1 MSGEN
6 EMVDEELVVGG
17 GEEGSAKVA
26 PAPDAGAAEGKT
38 MAEAETKCESQFPLF
53 LVMVASVVLLV
64 ATGAAYD
71 WNIRDIGGFS
81 GYAITVP
88 FVSLAASLIGLL
100 MNRFWK
106 KGSKF
111 GHYLNI
117 LCFLY
122 SMIGA
127 CFLTFKEP
135 LTVTGNGYFAA
146 WTVAYASALTIGMNT
161 DEVGTFVKELG
172 SVMGLLISS
181 VVVIIACAPP
191 IRDDVP
197 NQSEAIYAMILAIVT
212 AVIILGFMMMDMWKD
227 WKMPNMMNYLVY
239 GVLAG
244 CWIIEACLVTFR
256 GPFVVTGNGYFGSWA
271 GAATSTWTAFQAL
284 NKL

>member
-1 MSGEN
+1 M
-6 EMVDEELVVGG
+6 
-17 GEEGSAKVA
+17 
-26 PAPDAGAAEGKT
+26 
-38 MAEAETKCESQFPLF
+38 
-53 LVMVASVVLLV
+53 
-64 ATGAAYD
+64 
-71 WNIRDIGGFS
+71 
-81 GYAITVP
+81 
-88 FVSLAASLIGLL
+88 
-100 MNRFWK
+100 
-106 KGSKF
+106 
-111 GHYLNI
+111 
-117 LCFLY
+117 
-122 SMIGA
+122 
-127 CFLTFKEP
+127 
-135 LTVTGNGYFAA
+135 TGNGYFAA